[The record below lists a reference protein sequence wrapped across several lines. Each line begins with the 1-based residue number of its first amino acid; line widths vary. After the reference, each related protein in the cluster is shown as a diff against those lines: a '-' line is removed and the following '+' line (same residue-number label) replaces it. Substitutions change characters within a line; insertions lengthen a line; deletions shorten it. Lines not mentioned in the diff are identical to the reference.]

1 VAQEIRI
8 PDIGGDVEAVEVV
21 EVLVAAGDTVGVD
34 DPVIVIESDKASMD
48 VPAGVAG
55 VIERIEVS
63 VGDQVSEGQVIAR
76 LKETQAAE
84 PAAGSGEAQ
93 SSPKGRKSG
102 RSKAEPQPNE
112 AVGEGSPAGKS
123 AGAQR
128 TVEVRVPD
136 IGEAENVEVIEVAV
150 KAGDRIAAN
159 DVLVVVESDK
169 ASMDIPSPHAGTIV
183 EVHVGEGTEV
193 AEGTLLVT
201 LETSDAGSSG
211 EGPASEAIESSEPV
225 EPVEPVRVDEPVDK
239 PVAERRETG
248 APASRAA
255 RPDAAPARPETR
267 PSGGEVYAGPAVR
280 RLARELGADLSAVQG
295 SGHRGRIVKD
305 DVKAHV
311 KERLSSGAAAAAG
324 NGGLPPLPVIDF
336 SRFGEVEER
345 PLSRIRARGADNLHR
360 SWVNIP
366 HVTQHDDVDVTDL
379 EDFRAGLR
387 DEGETRGIRITPLAF
402 IIKACCQALK
412 EYPTINASLDPAAKT
427 FYLKH
432 YYHVGVAVDT
442 DDGLVVPVIRNADQ
456 KGIWELSGEVAE
468 LAEKARNR
476 KLGVSDMQGGSFSVT
491 SLGAIGGTGFTPII
505 NGPEVAILGVG
516 RLAIRPHWD
525 GTQFV
530 PRKMLPL
537 SLSYDHRA
545 INGAEAGRFVA
556 RLGQLLGDIRLLA
569 L

>member
-21 EVLVAAGDTVGVD
+21 EILVAPGDTVGVD

-55 VIERIEVS
+55 IIGHIEVA
-63 VGDQVSEGQVIAR
+63 VGDQVSQGQVIAR
-76 LKETQAAE
+76 LKESESSEPSEPTPGQAEE
-84 PAAGSGEAQ
+84 PQ
-93 SSPKGRKSG
+93 
-102 RSKAEPQPNE
+102 KAEPEEPVRETPE
-112 AVGEGSPAGKS
+112 AKPAGE
-123 AGAQR
+123 ARR

-150 KAGDRIAAN
+150 KAGDRIDADA
-159 DVLVVVESDK
+159 VLVVVESDK
-169 ASMDIPSPHAGTIV
+169 ASMDIPSPHAGRVV
-183 EVHVGEGTEV
+183 EVHVAEGTQVEQ
-193 AEGTLLVT
+193 GTLLVT
-201 LETSDAGSSG
+201 LETVEAGSDGTVETPSPPREKG
-211 EGPASEAIESSEPV
+211 GARDRTPTDEA
-225 EPVEPVRVDEPVDK
+225 
-239 PVAERRETG
+239 A
-248 APASRAA
+248 
-255 RPDAAPARPETR
+255 DAAPETEEVGERSVAQRAAAAAPRPARPAGEVVR
-267 PSGGEVYAGPAVR
+267 APGAEVYAGPAVR
-280 RLARELGADLSAVQG
+280 RLARELGAELGAVRG

-305 DVKAHV
+305 DVKAYV
-311 KERLSSGAAAAAG
+311 KERLNAGAAASGGAT
-324 NGGLPPLPVIDF
+324 GLPPLPVIDF
-336 SRFGEVEER
+336 SRFGEVEEQ
-345 PLSRIRARGADNLHR
+345 PLSRIRARGAENLHR

-387 DEGETRGIRITPLAF
+387 DEGEARGTKVTPLAF
-402 IIKACCQALK
+402 IIKACCHALK
-412 EYPTINASLDPAAKT
+412 EYPTVNASLDPAAKT
-427 FYLKH
+427 FYLKRYFH
-432 YYHVGVAVDT
+432 IGVAVDT
-442 DDGLVVPVIRNADQ
+442 PDGLVVPVIRNADQ
-456 KGIWELSGEVAE
+456 KGVWELSREVAE

-476 KLGVSDMQGGSFSVT
+476 KLTVNEMQGGSFSVT

-525 GTQFV
+525 GSQFV